1 MLHQSHNIFQSGV
14 FISFAG
20 NCKEALTYYQSCFGG
35 QLKFQMMEQHL
46 EGFEKVPVISGSL
59 ISDSV
64 SIYGSDLIPDEGRQ
78 TGNYLAVFLLCNN
91 AQSRTLLLEKLMPAF
106 TSSWTKDEE
115 TKSLI
120 EVTDRY
126 DVRWL
131 LAV

>member
-1 MLHQSHNIFQSGV
+1 MLHHSHNRFQSGV

-20 NCKEALTYYQSCFGG
+20 NCKEALTYYQTCFGG
-35 QLKFQMMEQHL
+35 ELYFQMMDKHL
-46 EGFEKVPVISGSL
+46 DGFAKIPVISGSL

-64 SIYGSDLIPDEGRQ
+64 TIYGSDLVPDEGRQ
-78 TGNYLAVFLLCNN
+78 TGNYLAIFMLCNS
-91 AQSRTLLLEKLMPAF
+91 AESRKLLLEKLMPIPKKTDA
-106 TSSWTKDEE
+106 KNDE
-115 TKSLI
+115 KIALI

>member
-20 NCKEALTYYQSCFGG
+20 NCQEALTYYQSCFGG
-35 QLKFQMMEQHL
+35 QLQFQMMEQHL
-46 EGFEKVPVISGSL
+46 HGFEKVPVISGSL

-64 SIYGSDLIPDEGRQ
+64 SIYGSDLVPDEGRQ

-91 AQSRTLLLEKLMPAF
+91 AQSRTLLLEKLVPAF